1 MQRLRISACMH
12 RLQTY
17 IDNPDDTYSAP
28 LKCGYDP
35 YTCEWEEWSTNPLKQ
50 KAIDFYGMREIL

>member
-1 MQRLRISACMH
+1 MH